1 MHRGVSLI
9 QWPTE
14 KVNISFKKKVLT
26 FAFNLDKRIPT
37 DIFLLCFPLQG
48 EQNGYNIPEVI
59 SVPNLPLWLSEE
71 GSKELN
77 ERYLSD
83 KSLPEHAKRL
93 FCDGYMCMYQTDV
106 LMYR

>member
-1 MHRGVSLI
+1 MHRGVSLT

-14 KVNISFKKKVLT
+14 KVNILLT
-26 FAFNLDKRIPT
+26 NNSNICILLRQTNTYSQYF
-37 DIFLLCFPLQG
+37 LCFPLQG

-106 LMYR
+106 MMYR

>member
-1 MHRGVSLI
+1 MHPGASLT
-9 QWPTE
+9 QWQIE
-14 KVNISFKKKVLT
+14 RVNIEHIFKSGVL
-26 FAFNLDKRIPT
+26 FKLNYF
-37 DIFLLCFPLQG
+37 IFDFVDCFVLG
-48 EQNGYNIPEVI
+48 EQNGYNIPEVV

-106 LMYR
+106 MMYR